1 MNQGGLR
8 LKNTKKKNSLFSLVT
23 VVKDNEKFLEETI
36 KSVLNQSFKDFEYI
50 IIDGNSD
57 DNTLN
62 IIKRYEEQIDYWLS
76 QKDNGIYDAFN
87 KGVNLCRGEYIGI
100 INSDDVYTKDALKI
114 IYKYIKNYP
123 EKDFI
128 FGSVKKHWGILHG
141 FKPEKIRYS
150 WGFYTSHS
158 TGFFIKRNSA
168 KKNGPYNTKYKFH
181 ADYDYFY
188 RMIVKNKMTG
198 ISTNKDEVTGIFR
211 RGGFSST
218 ISFFDSS
225 KEESKIRIDNGQNR
239 ILVLAIFLYKLFKH
253 TLKLIFK

>member
-1 MNQGGLR
+1 MNEGGLR
-8 LKNTKKKNSLFSLVT
+8 IKSLRKNIPLFSIVT
-23 VVKDNEKFLEETI
+23 VVKNNDKFLEETI
-36 KSVLNQSFKDFEYI
+36 KSVLNQSLKDFEYI
-50 IIDGNSD
+50 IVDGKSN

-62 IIKRYEEQIDYWLS
+62 IIKKYENQIDYWLS

-87 KGVNLCRGEYIGI
+87 KGVNLCSGDYIGI

-114 IYKYIKNYP
+114 ISKYITNYP

-128 FGSVKKHWGILHG
+128 FVSVKKHWGILHG

-181 ADYDYFY
+181 SDYDYFY
-188 RMIVKNKMTG
+188 RMIVKNK
-198 ISTNKDEVTGIFR
+198 IEVTGIFR

-239 ILVLAIFLYKLFKH
+239 ILVLVIFLYKLFKH
-253 TLKLIFK
+253 TLKLILK

>member
-188 RMIVKNKMTG
+188 RMIVKNKMSG

-239 ILVLAIFLYKLFKH
+239 ILVLVIFLYKLLKH

>member
-1 MNQGGLR
+1 M
-8 LKNTKKKNSLFSLVT
+8 
-23 VVKDNEKFLEETI
+23 
-36 KSVLNQSFKDFEYI
+36 NQSFKDFEYI

-141 FKPEKIRYS
+141 FKPEKS
-150 WGFYTSHS
+150 DTVGVFTPV
-158 TGFFIKRNSA
+158 TPLVFLLKETQQ
-168 KKNGPYNTKYKFH
+168 KKM
-181 ADYDYFY
+181 DL
-188 RMIVKNKMTG
+188 I
-198 ISTNKDEVTGIFR
+198 IQS
-211 RGGFSST
+211 
-218 ISFFDSS
+218 ISFTL
-225 KEESKIRIDNGQNR
+225 IMI
-239 ILVLAIFLYKLFKH
+239 IF
-253 TLKLIFK
+253 TE

>member
-1 MNQGGLR
+1 MDL
-8 LKNTKKKNSLFSLVT
+8 
-23 VVKDNEKFLEETI
+23 
-36 KSVLNQSFKDFEYI
+36 
-50 IIDGNSD
+50 
-57 DNTLN
+57 
-62 IIKRYEEQIDYWLS
+62 
-76 QKDNGIYDAFN
+76 
-87 KGVNLCRGEYIGI
+87 
-100 INSDDVYTKDALKI
+100 
-114 IYKYIKNYP
+114 
-123 EKDFI
+123 
-128 FGSVKKHWGILHG
+128 
-141 FKPEKIRYS
+141 
-150 WGFYTSHS
+150 
-158 TGFFIKRNSA
+158 
-168 KKNGPYNTKYKFH
+168 YNTKYRFH

>member
-1 MNQGGLR
+1 M
-8 LKNTKKKNSLFSLVT
+8 KNN
-23 VVKDNEKFLEETI
+23 DKFLEETI
-36 KSVLNQSFKDFEYI
+36 KSVLNQSLKDFEYI
-50 IIDGNSD
+50 IVDGKSN

-62 IIKRYEEQIDYWLS
+62 IIKKYENQIDYWLS

-87 KGVNLCRGEYIGI
+87 KGVNLCSGDYIGI

-114 IYKYIKNYP
+114 ISKYITNYP

-181 ADYDYFY
+181 SDYDYFY
-188 RMIVKNKMTG
+188 RMIVKNKMSG
-198 ISTNKDEVTGIFR
+198 ISTNKNEVTGIFR

-239 ILVLAIFLYKLFKH
+239 ILVLVIFLYKLFKH
-253 TLKLIFK
+253 TLKLILK